1 MCGTVGPEQILAGA
15 VLSLTRLSD
24 SISRIGLLNEKP
36 LHASLKQWYAQPGD
50 RFEVPVDGFVID
62 IVRDNVLLEI
72 QTRHFGAIKS
82 KLATLVSSHQVRL
95 IYPIAQEKWIV
106 QSLRAGSF
114 STRRK
119 SPKRGRVE
127 DLFRELVAIPR
138 LLSHRN
144 FSLEVLLTREEERRR
159 YDNRRWRRRG
169 WVTEERRLLEV
180 VERRVFEAPGNWL
193 ALLPDRAEPFT
204 SRDLAEAIGVRVDLA
219 QKMTYSLR
227 EAGLVQPVG
236 KKGRAILYQ
245 VGEHK
250 PTEPIEPLEP
260 MEQSL

>member
-1 MCGTVGPEQILAGA
+1 M
-15 VLSLTRLSD
+15 LSLTRLSD

-106 QSLRAGSF
+106 QSSATAGCF

-138 LLSHRN
+138 LLSHQN
-144 FSLEVLLTREEERRR
+144 FSLEVLMTREEERRR
-159 YDNRRWRRRG
+159 YDGRRRWRRRG

-180 VERRVFEAPGNWL
+180 VERRVFEAPANWL
-193 ALLPDRAEPFT
+193 ALLPERTEPFT

-227 EAGLVQPVG
+227 EAGFVQPVG
-236 KKGRAILYQ
+236 KRGRATLY
-245 VGEHK
+245 GAGA
-250 PTEPIEPLEP
+250 TEY
-260 MEQSL
+260 SCRS

>member
-1 MCGTVGPEQILAGA
+1 V
-15 VLSLTRLSD
+15 VLSFTRLSD

-82 KLATLVSSHQVRL
+82 KLATLVSSHQIRL

-106 QSLRAGSF
+106 QSPRAGSAF

-138 LLSHRN
+138 MLSHGN
-144 FSLEVLLTREEERRR
+144 FSLEVLMTREEESRR
-159 YDNRRWRRRG
+159 YEGRRRWRTRG
-169 WVTEERRLLEV
+169 WVTEQRRLLDV
-180 VERRVFEAPGNWL
+180 VERRVFEAPANWL
-193 ALLPDRAEPFT
+193 ALLPTRNEPFT
-204 SRDLAEAIGVRVDLA
+204 SRDLAEAIGVRLDLA

-227 EAGLVQPVG
+227 EAGFVQPVG
-236 KKGRAILYQ
+236 KRGRATLYRA
-245 VGEHK
+245 GA
-250 PTEPIEPLEP
+250 TECAYP
-260 MEQSL
+260 SKRKST

>member
-1 MCGTVGPEQILAGA
+1 
-15 VLSLTRLSD
+15 LTRLSD

-106 QSLRAGSF
+106 QSPTAGSF
-114 STRRK
+114 SSRRK

-138 LLSHRN
+138 LLSHQN
-144 FSLEVLLTREEERRR
+144 FSLEVLMTREEERRR
-159 YDNRRWRRRG
+159 YDGRRRWRRRG

-180 VERRVFEAPGNWL
+180 VERKVFEAPGNWL

-245 VGEHK
+245 AGDFPRRRSECSVGLSTTFIPRDPRTCMRE
-250 PTEPIEPLEP
+250 
-260 MEQSL
+260 